1 MNDTSMKRLTLI
13 VAGATVSLWTLLGLG
28 SIAGAQNVAP
38 PAHRFIEVAEDVYAA
53 VGNGT
58 IQTQDQK
65 QSG

>member
-1 MNDTSMKRLTLI
+1 MSHASMKRFTLI
-13 VAGATVSLWTLLGLG
+13 VAGATVSLWTLAALGT
-28 SIAGAQNVAP
+28 IAGAQSTP